1 MRRFWNK
8 ILVIFLLM
16 FFLLSL
22 IILAQAEIRKS
33 KNRITPPDTSG
44 IIKGEL
50 PDKADEIEI
59 GEEGISIRTKEGKR
73 VIIGKG
79 ESDADISLDENKI
92 KIGKTEIDL
101 KDLQDSLRLK
111 IPKIEISSPKI
122 HVESSNA
129 DIVRFGKDII
139 VEEDE
144 TVDGSVV
151 AIGGNIEVKG
161 TVNQDAVAVWG
172 SVKVASTGVIEGDV
186 VSVGG
191 EVQKETGATVRGKK
205 TTVSFGPKGLVGFPP
220 FMGMGGFHGFA
231 FFARIIKIIFFL
243 FLGIVVISIVPRHVT
258 KVKEKINQD
267 FFKCVLAG
275 FIAEIL
281 ILPVFLLLII
291 TIIGIPVA
299 ILVEPLVIVV
309 SFFLGYTGVSYFVG
323 ERLKSRTSLKPE
335 TPVMTLIMG
344 VLAVEAVL
352 LFARILGIIGHFL
365 FPISLILTLLGWAIW
380 YVAVTAGFGAAILT
394 RLGTR
399 PKDMIFPS
407 LGTLGANQSSTGES
421 SSNA

>member
-1 MRRFWNK
+1 MKRSWYK
-8 ILVIFLLM
+8 ILIIILLM
-16 FFLLSL
+16 FFSSAL
-22 IILAQAEIRKS
+22 ILLAQAEVRKA
-33 KNRITPPDTSG
+33 KARNAPPDTSG
-44 IIKGEL
+44 IIKGKL
-50 PDKADEIEI
+50 PDKAEEIEI
-59 GEEGISIRTKEGKR
+59 GEDKISIRTKEGKR
-73 VIIGKG
+73 VVIGKG

-92 KIGKTEIDL
+92 KIGETEINL
-101 KDLQDSLRLK
+101 KDLQDSLKIK

-122 HVESSNA
+122 HLESSNA
-129 DIVRFGKDII
+129 DIVRFGRDIV

-144 TVDGSVV
+144 TVDGSAV
-151 AIGGNIEVKG
+151 AIFGNVEVKG

-191 EVQKETGATVRGKK
+191 DVQKDTGATIRGKK
-205 TTVSFGPKGLVGFPP
+205 TMVSFGPKRLVGFPP
-220 FMGMGGFHGFA
+220 FIGGFSGFA
-231 FFARIIKIIFFL
+231 FIARIIKIIFFL
-243 FLGIVVISIVPRHVT
+243 FLGIVVISIAPRNVS
-258 KVKEKINQD
+258 KVKEKISRD

-299 ILVEPLVIVV
+299 ILVEPLLIVV

-323 ERLKSRTSLKPE
+323 EKLKSRTSLKPE
-335 TPVMTLIMG
+335 TPVMTLILG
-344 VLAVEAVL
+344 VLAIEAIL
-352 LFARILGIIGHFL
+352 LFARIVGILGHFL
-365 FPISLILTLLGWAIW
+365 LPISLVFTLLGWAIW
-380 YVAVTAGFGAAILT
+380 YVAVTVGFGAAVLT

-407 LGTLGANQSSTGES
+407 FGPLGANPNSTGES
-421 SSNA
+421 PSKS

>member
-1 MRRFWNK
+1 MKRFWYK
-8 ILVIFLLM
+8 ILAIFLLI
-16 FFLLSL
+16 FFSSALAL
-22 IILAQAEIRKS
+22 LAQAEIRKTKA
-33 KNRITPPDTSG
+33 KNAPPDTSG
-44 IIKGEL
+44 IIKGKL
-50 PDKADEIEI
+50 PDKAEEIEI
-59 GEEGISIRTKEGKR
+59 GEDKISIRTKDGKR
-73 VIIGKG
+73 VVIGKG

-92 KIGKTEIDL
+92 KIGETEINLKDL
-101 KDLQDSLRLK
+101 KDSLRVK

-122 HVESSNA
+122 NVEPSSA
-129 DIVRFGKDII
+129 DIVRFGKDIV

-151 AIGGNIEVKG
+151 AIGGNVEVKG
-161 TVNQDAVAVWG
+161 TVNQDAVAIGG

-191 EVQKETGATVRGKK
+191 EVQKDTGATVRGKK

-220 FMGMGGFHGFA
+220 FMGGFRGFA
-231 FFARIIKIIFFL
+231 FIARIIKIIFFL
-243 FLGIVVISIVPRHVT
+243 FLGIVVISIAPRNVT
-258 KVKEKINQD
+258 KVKDKINQD
-267 FFKCVLAG
+267 FFKCALAG

-281 ILPVFLLLII
+281 ILPIFLLLII

-299 ILVEPLVIVV
+299 ILVEPLLIVV

-344 VLAVEAVL
+344 VLAVEAIL
-352 LFARILGIIGHFL
+352 LFARILGILGHFL

-380 YVAVTAGFGAAILT
+380 YVAVTVGFGAAVLT
-394 RLGTR
+394 RLGTK

-407 LGTLGANQSSTGES
+407 LGTLGANQSSTGDS
-421 SSNA
+421 PSNS